1 MYAVHTYNVY
11 TVYFHMLIDI
21 QNNGKKAFAYQD
33 TCSDLAEASDRQEIY
48 SANGLLEPEQEGE
61 DGKHQTSCFS

>member
-1 MYAVHTYNVY
+1 
-11 TVYFHMLIDI
+11 MLIDI